1 LGCID
6 GHGAYHL
13 RFIKMLILE
22 IETIKKNIKKAVGLI
37 STEKLDDKI
46 KELAEKYGLSPEEIK
61 VALDNKNF
69 E

>member
-1 LGCID
+1 
-6 GHGAYHL
+6 
-13 RFIKMLILE
+13 MLILE